1 MRRGY
6 RGPRASQSSQPIPTQ
21 LHPTGSCLDCRSQPA
36 RVPAANCR
44 SLLGTGCR
52 CGGRGDSRSRAL
64 RDGDHHLDASGS
76 GHAVPVHSGSDA
88 LTLPCPGDGPGP
100 PRARPQPARSGY
112 HVSQEQGHLLLSHG
126 VGIWGQRRPWA
137 AAQPHALP
145 TGLARLSGHV
155 PCSHPGV
162 PWPACSEP
170 CSDGGR
176 GCLPV
181 VGAAASEMAHSGQN
195 HSSTGTSWRGGSK
208 HSMWY
213 LWGQRASQARQRGCQ
228 KRGPDAPR
236 TATHLM
242 TDSGPMPTS

>member
-1 MRRGY
+1 MAFGMRVP
-6 RGPRASQSSQPIPTQ
+6 GPKGLPVFSTHPNSATPHRQPP
-21 LHPTGSCLDCRSQPA
+21 DCRSQPA
-36 RVPAANCR
+36 CVPAANCR
-44 SLLGTGCR
+44 SLLCMGCR

-64 RDGDHHLDASGS
+64 RDGDHHLDAPGS
-76 GHAVPVHSGSDA
+76 GHAVPVHGGSDT

-112 HVSQEQGHLLLSHG
+112 HISQEQGHLLLSHG

-145 TGLARLSGHV
+145 AGLARLSGHV
-155 PCSHPGV
+155 SCSHPGV
-162 PWPACSEP
+162 LWPACSEP

-176 GCLPV
+176 GCLPA

-195 HSSTGTSWRGGSK
+195 HSSTGTSWRGGSR

-213 LWGQRASQARQRGCQ
+213 LWGQRASQARSENTRRGVQMRPGQRH
-228 KRGPDAPR
+228 
-236 TATHLM
+236 T
-242 TDSGPMPTS
+242 